1 MDEKGIKN
9 FLKYAFQVNSLDELV
24 QERNNKLK
32 FLVNQN
38 TNLISE
44 SRELQNKIK
53 QLKNIYKKNQSEEDS
68 LDYIIKSKSTYLDTL
83 ENSIDNLTNG
93 EDYQKILE
101 ITQQK
106 VTSILNSKEDLLMA
120 SIVTTLYVLRNNPD
134 KTRLIIDLEDY
145 DSETSITNNS
155 GNFLN
160 DLSFKKYIKTH
171 YEPILDIANSLYEK
185 ILNVV
190 QDDVLFSSPKIE

>member
-9 FLKYAFQVNSLDELV
+9 FLKYAFQLNSLDELV

-171 YEPILDIANSLYEK
+171 YEPILDITNSLYEK